1 MATITWGTPELAGT
15 GSVYSQSGT
24 AIRLTCSYSSTQQS
38 NYFKIRGTCTIPCC
52 SGYSFVLGYGVS
64 DVNLTR
70 NVDGI
75 KYSATGS
82 GFSKS
87 YQFSAI
93 YSPDY
98 RSVNISETVD
108 PPRDISIVI
117 DLDLGY
123 GNHSSG
129 TNYAYLENFVGTST
143 PIAPTISNLTPTV
156 TTVNTATQFT
166 ITTGTACPQ
175 VSYSWNFGD
184 GGTSSSA
191 PPVSHTYTSAGL
203 FPLSVYAYNTAGTS
217 PTLTENIAVR
227 GLPTASIS
235 PQNKIVLI
243 DGKVNFTSAGSSVG
257 YPPYSPSADLAYQ
270 WSCVNSSS
278 QQTGFTYVD
287 GTSSTS
293 EEPHIQFTELDTY
306 TVSLIVTNG
315 YGSSPSVSTSVY
327 VVEKEPPTD
336 EQMRD
341 DIIIITTDAMVTK
354 RFEDV

>member
-1 MATITWGTPELAGT
+1 MVAITWGTPELAGT

-24 AIRLTCSYSSTQQS
+24 AIRLTCSYSSSQQS

-82 GFSKS
+82 GFSRS
-87 YQFSAI
+87 YQFSTI

-98 RSVNISETVD
+98 RSVSISETVD

-129 TNYAYLENFVGTST
+129 TNYAYLDNFVGTST
-143 PIAPTISNLTPTV
+143 PIAPTISNLTPTT
-156 TTVNTATQFT
+156 TTVNTTTQFT

-184 GGTSSSA
+184 GGTSTSA
-191 PPVSHTYTSAGL
+191 PPVSHAYTSAGL

-217 PTLTENIAVR
+217 PTLTENITVR
-227 GLPTASIS
+227 GLPTAHIT
-235 PQNKIVLI
+235 PLERLI
-243 DGKVNFTSAGSSVG
+243 GVNSKVNFSSDGSTKG
-257 YPPYSPSADLAYQ
+257 YPPYSPSADLLYE
-270 WSCVNSSS
+270 WSCVNSSN
-278 QQTGFTYVD
+278 QQSGFYYTD
-287 GTSSTS
+287 GTTS
-293 EEPHIQFTELDTY
+293 ASADPHIYFTTIDTY
-306 TVSLIVTNG
+306 TVSLRVCNG
-315 YGSSPSVSTSVY
+315 YGYSTWVTTHVY
-327 VVEKEPPTD
+327 VLDKAPPTD
-336 EQMRD
+336 DQARD
-341 DIIIITTDAMVTK
+341 DILIITTDAMLTK

>member
-1 MATITWGTPELAGT
+1 MATITWGTPETAGT
-15 GSVYSQSGT
+15 GSVSRYATGATGECYYAPSQP
-24 AIRLTCSYSSTQQS
+24 S
-38 NYFKIRGTCTIPCC
+38 NYFRIQGTCTVPCC
-52 SGYSFVLGYGVS
+52 SSFSFRLGFNVQ
-64 DVNLTR
+64 DVCRTINT
-70 NVDGI
+70 DEI
-75 KYSATGS
+75 WYTATGS
-82 GFSKS
+82 GYSKS
-87 YQFSAI
+87 FQFYATNN
-93 YSPDY
+93 PATDY
-98 RSVNISETVD
+98 RDISETVN
-108 PPRDISIVI
+108 PPRDITFTFH
-117 DLDLGY
+117 LGLCY

-129 TNYAYLENFVGTST
+129 TNTASLLNFTAAST
-143 PIAPTISNLTPTV
+143 PTAPTISNLTPTT

-166 ITTGTACPQ
+166 ITTSTACPQ

-184 GGTSSSA
+184 GGTSTSA

-217 PTLTENIAVR
+217 PTLTENITVR

-243 DGKVNFTSAGSSVG
+243 DGKVNFTSAGSSIG

-293 EEPHIQFTELDTY
+293 EEPHIQFTVLDTY
-306 TVSLIVTNG
+306 TVSLRVQNG
-315 YGSSPSVSTSVY
+315 YGYSQTVSTSVY

-341 DIIIITTDAMVTK
+341 DILIITTDAMVTK